1 MPAEPVQPPANGLFR
16 SLIRWFDADHIPE
29 GVEALQ
35 NTPKKVD
42 WPRSLPFVVMH
53 LACFAVLWVGVSPI
67 AVWTAVGLYFVRMF
81 AITGFLHRYFSHK
94 TYSTSRAFQ
103 FIMAV
108 WAATAVQR
116 GALWWAYTHR
126 HHHKHSDEQE
136 DKHSP
141 VVDGF
146 WWSHIGWIT
155 SKKNFPTD
163 YAKIPD
169 LAKYPELVF
178 LNRF

>member
-1 MPAEPVQPPANGLFR
+1 MLFR
-16 SLIRWFDADHIPE
+16 S
-29 GVEALQ
+29 
-35 NTPKKVD
+35 
-42 WPRSLPFVVMH
+42 
-53 LACFAVLWVGVSPI
+53 
-67 AVWTAVGLYFVRMF
+67 LYFVRMF

-94 TYSTSRAFQ
+94 TYATSRAFQ
-103 FIMAV
+103 FVMAL

-126 HHHKHSDEQE
+126 HHHQHSDEPD

-155 SKKNFPTD
+155 AKQNFPTD

-178 LNRF
+178 LNRFDILVPLLAGGAVYGAGAWLGAHGYDTNGPQLLVWGIEIGRAHV

>member
-1 MPAEPVQPPANGLFR
+1 MSTPLNERPANGFFR

-42 WPRSLPFVVMH
+42 WARSIPFIVLH
-53 LACFAVLWVGVSPI
+53 LACFAVIWVGASPI
-67 AVWTAVGLYFVRMF
+67 AVWTAVGLYFFRMF

-103 FIMAV
+103 FVMAV
-108 WAATAVQR
+108 WTALAVQR
-116 GALWWAYTHR
+116 GALWWACTHR
-126 HHHKHSDEQE
+126 HHHKHSDEEE

-169 LAKYPELVF
+169 LAK
-178 LNRF
+178 